1 MAASLTVVT
10 CRDVYPTT
18 ATNVD
23 VLVTFEAPAA
33 AAENEGGSGKR
44 KKGASGAAAA
54 AAAAAPAAPAVY
66 LACALDVS
74 GSMSGQK
81 LSELKQTMLYMSSTL

>member
-1 MAASLTVVT
+1 MAASLTAVT

-33 AAENEGGSGKR
+33 AAGPSKSAKR
-44 KKGASGAAAA
+44 AKGASGAAA

-81 LSELKQTMLYMSSTL
+81 LSELKQTMLYISSTL

>member
-1 MAASLTVVT
+1 MAASLTVLT

-33 AAENEGGSGKR
+33 AAETAGSKR

-81 LSELKQTMLYMSSTL
+81 LSELKQTMLYISSTL

>member
-1 MAASLTVVT
+1 LSAARNTSA
-10 CRDVYPTT
+10 R
-18 ATNVD
+18 
-23 VLVTFEAPAA
+23 
-33 AAENEGGSGKR
+33 
-44 KKGASGAAAA
+44 SGAAS

-81 LSELKQTMLYMSSTL
+81 LSELKQTMLYISSTL

>member
-1 MAASLTVVT
+1 MSVTVRT
-10 CRDVYPTT
+10 CRDVYPAT
-18 ATNVD
+18 ATKLD

-33 AAENEGGSGKR
+33 AEPSGPPAGGKR
-44 KKGASGAAAA
+44 RKAASGAAA

-81 LSELKQTMLYMSSTL
+81 LSELKQTMLYISSSL

>member
-23 VLVTFEAPAA
+23 VLVTFEAPAS
-33 AAENEGGSGKR
+33 AAENEGSGKR
-44 KKGASGAAAA
+44 KKGASGAAS